1 MQRSARELKF
11 HPASREREASGGFK
25 DGDGP
30 HSCLLSQEAI
40 ASGSRNK
47 YGYTV
52 TALWLCVQVVI
63 YK

>member
-40 ASGSRNK
+40 ALEAVTN
-47 YGYTV
+47 TV
-52 TALWLCVQVVI
+52 IQ
-63 YK
+63 